1 MKRYVTQFT
10 LITLVGVSLIF
21 TVWLADSSANTQQ
34 RDRIVVKKPW
44 PVEPVQIAAVKTK
57 NKENIEAGRAFDEDD
72 DWLDGFT
79 VTITNNYDKTVTAL
93 AVAMVFRRESG
104 DTRPPFAYVL
114 HFGPSPKMREYIN
127 RDPNKVVKVGK
138 TIDLQLRS
146 DDYINV
152 KRGLE
157 QTGYPNS
164 IKRVELVI
172 REVGFED
179 GSMIYSGMFYLQ
191 DPAHPND
198 PTKKIPV
205 RQQPG
210 AQNQKTRSPPDR
222 TIMPSVSFLKTSL
235 TSSNPMQ
242 VSLALPKATQ
252 GYDCAAQEPP
262 TTHNCGISLN
272 CSIDVDHVDPFQMGA
287 WTTEL
292 QVEYCVMEQSV
303 GWVYCTS
310 FYADIARLKHCEIPC
325 GNQSDT
331 CVMPG
336 DCCGTLFCDGGTCAP
351 CNLEPSTCYDGQA
364 WSLKECQCM
373 PTSPILVDVAGNG
386 FKLTN
391 AASGVDFDISN
402 DGRKERLA
410 WTSAASDDAWLAL
423 DRDGN
428 GAIDNGAELF
438 GNFTP
443 QPAPPA
449 GEEKNGFLA
458 LAEYDKPVNGGNG
471 DGKINQLDAI
481 FSSLRLWQDTNHNG
495 ISEPSELHTLPELGL
510 KTLHLDYKESKR
522 VDQYGNRFRYRAKV
536 KDTHDAQ
543 LGRWA
548 WDVFLV
554 TGH

>member
-1 MKRYVTQFT
+1 
-10 LITLVGVSLIF
+10 
-21 TVWLADSSANTQQ
+21 
-34 RDRIVVKKPW
+34 
-44 PVEPVQIAAVKTK
+44 
-57 NKENIEAGRAFDEDD
+57 
-72 DWLDGFT
+72 
-79 VTITNNYDKTVTAL
+79 
-93 AVAMVFRRESG
+93 
-104 DTRPPFAYVL
+104 
-114 HFGPSPKMREYIN
+114 
-127 RDPNKVVKVGK
+127 
-138 TIDLQLRS
+138 
-146 DDYINV
+146 
-152 KRGLE
+152 
-157 QTGYPNS
+157 
-164 IKRVELVI
+164 
-172 REVGFED
+172 
-179 GSMIYSGMFYLQ
+179 
-191 DPAHPND
+191 
-198 PTKKIPV
+198 
-205 RQQPG
+205 
-210 AQNQKTRSPPDR
+210 
-222 TIMPSVSFLKTSL
+222 
-235 TSSNPMQ
+235 
-242 VSLALPKATQ
+242 
-252 GYDCAAQEPP
+252 
-262 TTHNCGISLN
+262 
-272 CSIDVDHVDPFQMGA
+272 
-287 WTTEL
+287 
-292 QVEYCVMEQSV
+292 
-303 GWVYCTS
+303 
-310 FYADIARLKHCEIPC
+310 
-325 GNQSDT
+325 
-331 CVMPG
+331 
-336 DCCGTLFCDGGTCAP
+336 
-351 CNLEPSTCYDGQA
+351 
-364 WSLKECQCM
+364 M